1 MRQMGILMQL
11 NDLSP
16 EQQNKASECKSPA
29 DILALAQE
37 EGYELTDDELD
48 QISGGSWMGSALRC
62 PFCGSS
68 KAEPQGMH
76 SYRCSACNQ
85 VFKIS

>member
-1 MRQMGILMQL
+1 MQL

-16 EQQNKASECKSPA
+16 EQQNKAKECKSPA
-29 DILALAQE
+29 DILALAKD

-48 QISGGSWMGSALRC
+48 QISGGSWMGNVLRC
-62 PFCGSS
+62 PFCGSD

-76 SYRCSACNQ
+76 SYRCSVCHQ
-85 VFKIS
+85 VFRIS